1 MFVAIYRFSK
11 SYGEIKDGTYKQDL
25 FYDTNHGLTIK
36 ILKKAM
42 PAFVFDSADILKLE
56 LSSETILSFLLQK
69 FVNAALYFD
78 AEYADE
84 EHGYVQT
91 KADKKYFSIF
101 SENYKQDYMNAKTHK
116 EGYDLYLRLLMV
128 TDYISGMTDTYART
142 LYRELSGIE

>member
-1 MFVAIYRFSK
+1 
-11 SYGEIKDGTYKQDL
+11 
-25 FYDTNHGLTIK
+25 
-36 ILKKAM
+36 M

-84 EHGYVQT
+84 EHGYVQ
-91 KADKKYFSIF
+91 KKEDKKYFSIF
-101 SENYKQDYMNAKTHK
+101 SENYKQDYINAKTHK